1 MENTSEERQNK
12 REKQEK
18 NVEEELD
25 RQLREIFKATN

>member
-25 RQLREIFKATN
+25 RQLREISKATN